1 MKKLF
6 DKLKYAFEFCR
17 EETICYTIITV
28 VAVGVVVL
36 VVLFITGHLNT
47 NGDFNATRWVAN
59 PTNPASPLHI
69 R

>member
-17 EETICYTIITV
+17 EEIICYTIITV
-28 VAVGVVVL
+28 IAVGVVVL

-47 NGDFNATRWVAN
+47 NGGFNTTQWVAN
-59 PTNPASPLHI
+59 PANPASPLHI